1 MISESIIDTE
11 TYCNC
16 TQEGEPCNF
25 HLFPTTAYDHLRRSN
40 TSITPAIGWTQIIR
54 ELFCGVHD
62 EACILNRLRGQEDTL
77 VRYISTFMDTEYL
90 KNVTLTV
97 PARQVGKVWGGR
109 IIRFNHPRPYAT
121 WDTICEKEKGEK
133 EEDDEEDESNPS
145 TYPNDYVAWT
155 RCGQLEFPPPN
166 GRNVNMMPF
175 IFGDVNSLPE
185 DLKCYHE
192 CIMKCPMQDSN
203 GVEATGKVCY
213 LTVHESFV
221 NPQEIQRRGG
231 LHIEAPGTTFSK
243 APGFDPATEHH
254 WGIGH
259 YYDTDKFHGG
269 IFMAS
274 SVANTS
280 RLFNAVV
287 DNSVPGIVD
296 AHGGCEYL
304 RRCLGQEGTE
314 LEANELIWMT
324 DRTIHEAIP
333 QETAGIRQFFRLVGP
348 DISHW
353 FAEHSTLNPLVSLPK
368 DIIIVEEDKFS
379 GTSYIEKIK
388 KIGSSVSE
396 LSLK

>member
-1 MISESIIDTE
+1 
-11 TYCNC
+11 
-16 TQEGEPCNF
+16 
-25 HLFPTTAYDHLRRSN
+25 
-40 TSITPAIGWTQIIR
+40 
-54 ELFCGVHD
+54 
-62 EACILNRLRGQEDTL
+62 
-77 VRYISTFMDTEYL
+77 MDTEYL

-97 PARQVGKVWGGR
+97 PARQVGKVWGGDV
-109 IIRFNHPRPYAT
+109 IRFNHPRPSE
-121 WDTICEKEKGEK
+121 WETICEYAGKGE
-133 EEDDEEDESNPS
+133 EEEEEEEEEEGESNQS

-155 RCGQLEFPPPN
+155 RCGQLEFPLPN
-166 GRNVNMMPF
+166 GRNVNMLPF
-175 IFGDVNSLPE
+175 IFGDMNSLPE

-192 CIMKCPMQDSN
+192 CIIKCPMQDSN
-203 GVEATGKVCY
+203 GNEATGKVCY

-221 NPQEIQRRGG
+221 NPQETQRRGG
-231 LHIEAPGTTFSK
+231 LHIEAPGTAFSK

-254 WGIGH
+254 WGVGF

-274 SVANTS
+274 SVAKTS
-280 RLFNAVV
+280 RLFDAVV

-304 RRCLGQEGTE
+304 RRCLGQGGTE

-353 FAEHSTLNPLVSLPK
+353 FAKHSTVNPLVPLPK
-368 DIIIVEEDKFS
+368 DIIVVKEDKFRS
-379 GTSYIEKIK
+379 IS
-388 KIGSSVSE
+388 
-396 LSLK
+396 

>member
-1 MISESIIDTE
+1 MEPHEFRIGTIDT
-11 TYCNC
+11 TSTCSC
-16 TQEGEPCNF
+16 GREGQQCNF
-25 HLFPTTAYDHLRRSN
+25 HLFPSTAYDHLRRSN

-54 ELFCGVHD
+54 ALFCGVHD

-97 PARQVGKVWGGR
+97 PARQVGKVWGGDV
-109 IIRFNHPRPYAT
+109 IRFNHPRPSE
-121 WDTICEKEKGEK
+121 WETICEYAGKGE
-133 EEDDEEDESNPS
+133 EEEEEEGESNPS

-155 RCGQLEFPPPN
+155 RCGQLEFPLPN
-166 GRNVNMMPF
+166 GRNVNMLPF
-175 IFGDVNSLPE
+175 IFGDVHSLPE

-192 CIMKCPMQDSN
+192 CIIKCPMQDSN
-203 GVEATGKVCY
+203 GNEATGKVCY

-221 NPQEIQRRGG
+221 NPQETQRRGG
-231 LHIEAPGTTFSK
+231 LHIEAPGTAFSK

-254 WGIGH
+254 WGVGF

-274 SVANTS
+274 SVAKTS
-280 RLFNAVV
+280 RLFDAVV

-304 RRCLGQEGTE
+304 RRCLGQGGTE
-314 LEANELIWMT
+314 LQANELIWMT

-353 FAEHSTLNPLVSLPK
+353 FAKHSTINPLVSLPE
-368 DIIIVEEDKFS
+368 DIIVVEEDKFS
-379 GTSYIEKIK
+379 GTSYIEKVK
-388 KIGSSVSE
+388 KIGSFVSVS
-396 LSLK
+396 

>member
-1 MISESIIDTE
+1 
-11 TYCNC
+11 
-16 TQEGEPCNF
+16 
-25 HLFPTTAYDHLRRSN
+25 
-40 TSITPAIGWTQIIR
+40 
-54 ELFCGVHD
+54 
-62 EACILNRLRGQEDTL
+62 
-77 VRYISTFMDTEYL
+77 MDTDYL
-90 KNVTLTV
+90 KKVTLTV
-97 PARQVGKVWGGR
+97 PARQVGKWLGD

-121 WDTICEKEKGEK
+121 WDRILENKGK
-133 EEDDEEDESNPS
+133 DDSNPS

-175 IFGDVNSLPE
+175 IFGDVKSLPDE
-185 DLKCYHE
+185 LKCYHE

-203 GVEATGKVCY
+203 GDEATGKVCY

-221 NPQEIQRRGG
+221 NPQETQRRGG
-231 LHIEAPGTTFSK
+231 LHIEAPGTAFSE
-243 APGFDPATEHH
+243 APGFDPAREHH

-259 YYDTDKFHGG
+259 YYSADKFHGG

-274 SVANTS
+274 SVAKTS
-280 RLFNAVV
+280 RLFDAVV

-304 RRCLGQEGTE
+304 RRCLGQGGTE

-353 FAEHSTLNPLVSLPK
+353 FAKHSTMNPLVSLPK

-379 GTSYIEKIK
+379 GYSYIEKVK
-388 KIGSSVSE
+388 NIGSSVSK
-396 LSLK
+396 LKIK